1 MHSSTHCIHTNY
13 IVCVYLQ
20 YIVYTRIIYTDML
33 YCIYLEPIC
42 PHIWS
47 VNPWE
52 TALIQLSLLPIHI
65 YIYIHTLNLASP
77 TTRFASAGQAWE
89 TACSKKLWDHGLGEW
104 SHDVKCKCF
113 LRFVR
118 EPSTPNASTF
128 QEFEGWWNMI
138 KCSPCFC
145 WHPRKG
151 FALRTLGV
159 FIGACPW
166 STATG
171 RYTFELCTSVYLDF
185 RQNQGYIRWMVW

>member
-20 YIVYTRIIYTDML
+20 YIIYTRIIYTDML

-52 TALIQLSLLPIHI
+52 TALKHLSLLPIHI

-77 TTRFASAGQAWE
+77 TTHDLQVWVKPGEPPAAKIP
-89 TACSKKLWDHGLGEW
+89 CDHSLGEW
-104 SHDVKCKCF
+104 SHDVKCKCS
-113 LRFVR
+113 LPQILSFVR

-138 KCSPCFC
+138 KCSQCFC

-151 FALRTLGV
+151 FANRGLWVFLSEHVPEALQPGDTLLSYAPR
-159 FIGACPW
+159 FI
-166 STATG
+166 
-171 RYTFELCTSVYLDF
+171 
-185 RQNQGYIRWMVW
+185 